1 MESNPSELTVC
12 ITGGAGRIAYALI
25 PLVCNGL
32 VFGPNVRIHLRLL
45 DIPMAATRLEGTVM
59 EINDCT
65 YPLVESVVGS
75 DSPEIGFSGCDVCI
89 LLGGHPRLPGMERK
103 DLLAKNVEGIKQQAE
118 DLAKYTHNNVKVLVV
133 ANPANTNCLIAME
146 AAPSIPR
153 ENFSCLTRLDEERF
167 RHLISIAVN
176 ESRVRRNFETG
187 ERATRPGDLDN
198 VIVLGNHSSSQVPCA
213 SSATVK
219 IGSTVYPI
227 TDFLSNDAV
236 CPGIIEQVQKRG
248 AEIIK
253 TLGASSAASAANA
266 IARHLRDWLGPISDI
281 SRSFSMGICSKGN
294 KLNIP
299 ENLVF
304 SLPCRRVND
313 SEAKIAIV
321 DDFTIPEKLEAYL
334 ASTIAELTTE
344 RQDAME
350 IFNELKKREMGGES
364 KL

>member
-1 MESNPSELTVC
+1 
-12 ITGGAGRIAYALI
+12 
-25 PLVCNGL
+25 
-32 VFGPNVRIHLRLL
+32 
-45 DIPMAATRLEGTVM
+45 MAASRLEGVVM

-65 YPLVESVVGS
+65 YPLLESVIGS
-75 DSPEIGFSGCDVCI
+75 DSPEVGFTNADVCI
-89 LLGGHPRLPGMERK
+89 LLGGYPRLPGMERK

-118 DLAKYTHNNVKVLVV
+118 DLAKYTHSNVKVLVV

-167 RHLISIAVN
+167 RHLISLHVN
-176 ESRVRRNFETG
+176 ESRVMRNFETG
-187 ERATRPGDLDN
+187 ERATRPSDLDN

-219 IGSTVYPI
+219 IGSTVYPV

-236 CPGIIEQVQKRG
+236 CPDIINQVQRRG

-266 IARHLRDWLGPISDI
+266 IARHLKDWLGPISDT
-281 SRSFSMGICSKGN
+281 SRTFSMGIYSQGN

-304 SLPCRRVND
+304 SLPCRRVNG
-313 SEAKIAIV
+313 SEGGVAMV
-321 DDFTIPEKLEAYL
+321 NDFTVPEQLEAYL
-334 ASTIAELTTE
+334 ASTIAELTME
-344 RQDAME
+344 RQDAIE
-350 IFNELKKREMGGES
+350 IFNELKRRDMGGES